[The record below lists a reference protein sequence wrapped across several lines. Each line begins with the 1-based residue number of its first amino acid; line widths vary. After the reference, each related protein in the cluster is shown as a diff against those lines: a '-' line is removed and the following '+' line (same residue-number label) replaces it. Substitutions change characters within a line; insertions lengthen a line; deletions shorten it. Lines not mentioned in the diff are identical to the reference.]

1 MYSAGV
7 GEDIS
12 FDLHLQS
19 LYDCTILLIDP
30 TIRAKI
36 HFQEILKYYSTN
48 NWKFSGDIQKDY
60 KKSIKALNVDFSK
73 IKYIPFGIW
82 DSIDELK
89 FFKQKKQK
97 NVSQSL
103 IKNMFSSDYDIIH
116 TTTIKDLMAQ
126 ENHHHIDL
134 LKLDIEGAE
143 VKVLN
148 NMLDSEIYPTYLCI
162 EFDLMLKGKD
172 LGEETVKTI
181 SKLKKVGYKELINDN
196 LNITY
201 FYQGK

>member
-1 MYSAGV
+1 VYSAGV

>member
-1 MYSAGV
+1 VYSAGV

-181 SKLKKVGYKELINDN
+181 SRLKNSGYIELINDN
-196 LNITY
+196 LNIT
-201 FYQGK
+201 FYYEEF